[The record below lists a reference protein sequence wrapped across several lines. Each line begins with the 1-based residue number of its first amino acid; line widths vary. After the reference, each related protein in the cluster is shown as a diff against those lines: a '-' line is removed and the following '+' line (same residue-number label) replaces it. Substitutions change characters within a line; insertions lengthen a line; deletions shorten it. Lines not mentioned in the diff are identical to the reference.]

1 MKYEPDMLGGGDD
14 ICSDFFLV
22 WSNMTLT
29 LDIERLFKI
38 NAHLMT
44 KGTLWVEHKP
54 DWTTK
59 REYMIR
65 TRIFRYDLNLIA
77 RNLV

>member
-1 MKYEPDMLGGGDD
+1 MIYAL
-14 ICSDFFLV
+14 IFFLV

-77 RNLV
+77 RNVV